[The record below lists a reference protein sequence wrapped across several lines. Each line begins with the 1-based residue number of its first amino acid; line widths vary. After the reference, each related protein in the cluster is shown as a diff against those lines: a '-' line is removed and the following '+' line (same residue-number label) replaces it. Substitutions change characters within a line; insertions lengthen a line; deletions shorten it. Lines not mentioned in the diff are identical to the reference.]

1 MSESIGSQSA
11 AQKDP
16 RLADAIREVKNAI
29 ADRADVVVEL
39 RHAQRTRLE
48 LLAED
53 LKPVFAQAADDDR
66 FDFAISQGEQPRLWI
81 DAVAHVTMG
90 RDRRTYRFLRD
101 TRLGRVVLA
110 ESADMRQ
117 VADQVTRYIAER
129 MIERRQALEDD
140 AGADETARPAAPA
153 PTDHMPPERAGGALP
168 AFTAANFDAQ
178 TAVPPETAERK
189 GSSVLRSLGLLV
201 LGLFI
206 GAALIAV
213 VARDRLG
220 EFGIDLDALGF

>member
-1 MSESIGSQSA
+1 MSESIGSQVA

-66 FDFAISQGEQPRLWI
+66 FDFALSQGEQPRLWI

-110 ESADMRQ
+110 ESADMKP
-117 VADQVTRYIAER
+117 VADAVTRYIAER
-129 MIERRQALEDD
+129 LIEKRQALEDD
-140 AGADETARPAAPA
+140 AAAVPAGY
-153 PTDHMPPERAGGALP
+153 DQSGHMPPERAGGMIMP
-168 AFTAANFDAQ
+168 AFTAANADAQ
-178 TAVPPETAERK
+178 DAVAPEAASAKR
-189 GSSVLRSLGLLV
+189 GSSVWRSLGLLV
-201 LGLFI
+201 VGLVI
-206 GAALIAV
+206 GAGIIAI

-220 EFGIDLDALGF
+220 ELGIDLNNLGF